1 MCLEGN
7 NNFPIPYRLTSTV
20 MKRKIGTVVEDTLYN
35 QVKVL
40 AIQERLRI
48 SDVVQIALT
57 DYVEKSK
64 RKNPFGSGLGRFLA
78 APSFVLTDEQFRE
91 SLDLDPF
98 ER

>member
-1 MCLEGN
+1 M
-7 NNFPIPYRLTSTV
+7 
-20 MKRKIGTVVEDTLYN
+20 EDTLYN

-57 DYVEKSK
+57 D
-64 RKNPFGSGLGRFLA
+64 
-78 APSFVLTDEQFRE
+78 EQSRE

-98 ER
+98 EQ